1 MESKKASQRTWD
13 KVLRS
18 NARRLRLDAAR
29 QASGERVLSHVPTGF
44 EKLDS
49 EYGGLRIGVVT
60 ELLAHTGD
68 GKSAFIRQATEG
80 AARAG
85 VGALV
90 IYGEDPEDATA
101 ERQLAADTGLNTAA
115 VGRLDLQGPELDNI
129 DRAVDRAV
137 GWAGRVLP
145 NFESHDVDSVLE
157 LIDATAT
164 VGIGNDS
171 LKLVAIDYAQ
181 VLGTSRNLEDDIARL
196 GEELHARARERK
208 FAVLIGSQVSNDVVK
223 RGREGWFSKRDIS
236 QIRPS
241 LGDTEWCK
249 RLEKYSKA
257 VWALIRP
264 GRWQREWGED
274 VADDVAELHVV
285 KANFGGM
292 GYIELGWDGPTTRFS
307 NR

>member
-1 MESKKASQRTWD
+1 M
-13 KVLRS
+13 
-18 NARRLRLDAAR
+18 
-29 QASGERVLSHVPTGF
+29 
-44 EKLDS
+44 
-49 EYGGLRIGVVT
+49 VT

-68 GKSAFIRQATEG
+68 GKSAFIKQATEG

-90 IYGEDPEDATA
+90 VYGEDPEDATA
-101 ERQLAADTGLNTAA
+101 ERQFAGDTGINTSAI
-115 VGRLDLQGPELDNI
+115 GRLDLTDVELGNI

-137 GWAGRVLP
+137 GWAERVLP
-145 NFESHDVDSVLE
+145 DFESHDVDSVLE
-157 LIDATAT
+157 LIDGTT
-164 VGIGNDS
+164 TIGS
-171 LKLVAIDYAQ
+171 SELGLVAIDYAQ

-196 GEELHARARERK
+196 GEELHQRARARK

-223 RGREGWFSKRDIS
+223 RGREAWFTKRDIS

-257 VWALIRP
+257 VWSLIRP

-274 VADDVAELHVV
+274 VADDVAELHVI
-285 KANFGGM
+285 KQNFGGM
-292 GYIELGWDGPTTRFS
+292 GWIELGWDGPTTRFI